1 MAQNT
6 ETFCQYINSEIFD
19 DIPYDCITVTR
30 DESTGSNT
38 RQYRE
43 RKFIIDAPIGCGK
56 SSAVCKWISE
66 CSADS
71 KFILTPNPC
80 LYKMPKLFLAY

>member
-56 SSAVCKWISE
+56 SSAVCKWISLAVTRASLSE
-66 CSADS
+66 S
-71 KFILTPNPC
+71 KTVLNQKDNI
-80 LYKMPKLFLAY
+80 